1 MVYSKEQKQNKALK
15 RKALMQQVKT
25 FLNQLKTTLVESKKT
40 LAPFKW
46 SIGFY
51 VLLMAII
58 FNEWINPPH
67 KDDQIFK
74 AEETSVFWNY
84 TNQDVYVGAIKLEC
98 IIVVLIFFLAL
109 SNIKNHPRLARLILL
124 SPWILLGLGLIKMLI
139 YWLFSLV

>member
-1 MVYSKEQKQNKALK
+1 
-15 RKALMQQVKT
+15 MQQVKT
-25 FLNQLKTTLVESKKT
+25 FLNQLKITLVESKKT
-40 LAPFKW
+40 LVPFKW

-51 VLLMAII
+51 VLLMASI

-67 KDDQIFK
+67 KDDPIFAYEYK
-74 AEETSVFWNY
+74 RGSWAFI
-84 TNQDVYVGAIKLEC
+84 NQEVYNGVSGLYC

-139 YWLFSLV
+139 YWLFSWDMGY